1 MTYNTGLSRGHSAS
15 RLPRE
20 APWPRQGAERFRLRQ
35 TAHSSRTP
43 GTAMPDEDCDFLQIA
58 EVPPASSVGER
69 SPRRES
75 TFSISPPS
83 PTRRP
88 RVTIGDFSEPT
99 SVTPGPRPST
109 KLRIASYL
117 GSVDDPII
125 ARSALKHGLSEAD
138 ILHAYHHPIRAWDM
152 GDGFTMLLGANRAA
166 LVLEIGYIQGI
177 TAIVIVH
184 AMRARE
190 KFLR

>member
-1 MTYNTGLSRGHSAS
+1 MPYGSRIVADRDTSPQKRQACADVATPISLARMSAPLDADVS
-15 RLPRE
+15 
-20 APWPRQGAERFRLRQ
+20 QGICGIHQRHPGTTPLDH
-35 TAHSSRTP
+35 TAHRKLPWICGRS
-43 GTAMPDEDCDFLQIA
+43 DHCQI
-58 EVPPASSVGER
+58 
-69 SPRRES
+69 
-75 TFSISPPS
+75 
-83 PTRRP
+83 
-88 RVTIGDFSEPT
+88 
-99 SVTPGPRPST
+99 
-109 KLRIASYL
+109 
-117 GSVDDPII
+117 
-125 ARSALKHGLSEAD
+125 ALKHGLSEAD